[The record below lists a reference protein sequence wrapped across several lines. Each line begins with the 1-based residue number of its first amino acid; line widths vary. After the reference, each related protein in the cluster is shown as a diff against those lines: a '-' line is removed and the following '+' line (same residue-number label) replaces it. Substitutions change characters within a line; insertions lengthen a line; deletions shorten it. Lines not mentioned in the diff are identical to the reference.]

1 MQVPDEMSVA
11 MLWNG
16 KPIGK
21 AFSHF
26 SEPIP
31 GVLAQGWRGEILGES
46 VRALSLAEMQQKM
59 AMAANAKGLEFFT
72 WENGGGV
79 GTLYTPQIEG

>member
-1 MQVPDEMSVA
+1 MQVPDEMSVV
-11 MLWNG
+11 MVWNG

-26 SEPIP
+26 NEPIP
-31 GVLAQGWRGEILGES
+31 GVFAQGWSGEVLGES
-46 VRALSLAEMQQKM
+46 VRALSLAEIQQKM

-72 WENGGGV
+72 WENGAGAD
-79 GTLYTPQIEG
+79 TLYTPPFES